1 MGLYNTYES
10 DSTKHRNHLIS
21 EEIKR
26 LRDLQI
32 SPLAQLSRV
41 LVEFI
46 SEIMATQ
53 IEDSE
58 GGERDHKQTS
68 QG

>member
-1 MGLYNTYES
+1 M
-10 DSTKHRNHLIS
+10 

-26 LRDLQI
+26 FKDLQI
-32 SPLAQLSRV
+32 SPLAQLSRA

-53 IEDSE
+53 IEDTE
-58 GGERDHKQTS
+58 GGEQDYKHDITGLICTPLLNVFLWEHYEK
-68 QG
+68 